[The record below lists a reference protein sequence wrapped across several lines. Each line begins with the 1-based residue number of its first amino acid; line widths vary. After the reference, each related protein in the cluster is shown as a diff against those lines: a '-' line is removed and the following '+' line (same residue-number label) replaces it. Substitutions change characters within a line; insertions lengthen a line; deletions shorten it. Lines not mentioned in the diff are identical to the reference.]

1 MQNSYFVS
9 SSQNYDIWY
18 LHTVSDLHY
27 ITYNKMYVSWTH
39 KRLYKF
45 IAVPYVHCSVY
56 LNWSSRLHLNHY
68 LCVAT
73 VFDSP
78 WPLRTNLKWQYWSPN
93 HKSDW
98 RFFGNGRCLRKT
110 SQGNICKRL
119 GHNNLRSGDWKAGG
133 GGVCLLPGCWWL
145 CTESAGNNASHL
157 EPALSFP
164 ELRKWVLSYCSQ
176 PQKYDYICG

>member
-9 SSQNYDIWY
+9 SSQKYDIWY
-18 LHTVSDLHY
+18 LHIVSDLHY
-27 ITYNKMYVSWTH
+27 ITYNKMYVSWIH

-45 IAVPYVHCSVY
+45 IAVPYVHCSAY

-110 SQGNICKRL
+110 SQGNICKPWVTITL
-119 GHNNLRSGDWKAGG
+119 GQVTGKLEGG
-133 GGVCLLPGCWWL
+133 CL
-145 CTESAGNNASHL
+145 S
-157 EPALSFP
+157 PA
-164 ELRKWVLSYCSQ
+164 WVLVALHWISRKQCESLGTSTFLSRIKKVS
-176 PQKYDYICG
+176 PILL

>member
-68 LCVAT
+68 LCVPT

-133 GGVCLLPGCWWL
+133 GGSVSCLG
-145 CTESAGNNASHL
+145 AGGF
-157 EPALSFP
+157 ALNQQETMWVTWNQHFP
-164 ELRKWVLSYCSQ
+164 FQ
-176 PQKYDYICG
+176 N